1 MKKLVLFIAFTI
13 GMIGSI
19 FAQDVKK
26 KVLIEGYVTSPAIFG
41 GFTPRA
47 YQTFAQFGDRN
58 SFDDYEIIIVHGNCY
73 NCSGADFDTINDG
86 MFHEEYAKGMNSIG
100 ANAFPNVS
108 FDRFPAVSVPYT
120 DDFQANYN
128 IYKQQ
133 DPDASINVIT
143 NYDPTTRE
151 LNVSA
156 DIQFVNSTQNYRLAL
171 ALTEHKVHRPDELE
185 YSQWNFFSPF
195 WPDGVN
201 SGGTIQDSMA
211 AYGVEYWKRTP
222 RVESIYV
229 KHPHV
234 AREIMPSFEGD
245 PNSLP
250 QNTEAGE
257 TYNHEFE
264 TYKVPTD
271 YRPEMMRA
279 VVLLI
284 SDGGLI
290 NNVNG
295 AWVNG
300 NPASVRSNFVENDLL
315 VYPNPARNS
324 INVNHPNIKI
334 SSYKILNMVGEEV
347 LSGNLNSSTINIE
360 SLNSGTYFIMLN
372 EEDSNQTYF
381 KKFIK

>member
-128 IYKQQ
+128 IYTQL

-211 AYGVEYWKRTP
+211 AY
-222 RVESIYV
+222 
-229 KHPHV
+229 
-234 AREIMPSFEGD
+234 
-245 PNSLP
+245 
-250 QNTEAGE
+250 
-257 TYNHEFE
+257 
-264 TYKVPTD
+264 
-271 YRPEMMRA
+271 
-279 VVLLI
+279 
-284 SDGGLI
+284 
-290 NNVNG
+290 
-295 AWVNG
+295 
-300 NPASVRSNFVENDLL
+300 
-315 VYPNPARNS
+315 
-324 INVNHPNIKI
+324 
-334 SSYKILNMVGEEV
+334 
-347 LSGNLNSSTINIE
+347 
-360 SLNSGTYFIMLN
+360 
-372 EEDSNQTYF
+372 
-381 KKFIK
+381 